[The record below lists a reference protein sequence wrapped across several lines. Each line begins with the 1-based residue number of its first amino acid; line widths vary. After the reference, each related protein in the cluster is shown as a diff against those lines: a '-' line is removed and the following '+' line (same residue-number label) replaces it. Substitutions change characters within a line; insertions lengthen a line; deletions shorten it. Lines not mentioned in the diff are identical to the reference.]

1 MYFLPFAIGA
11 TFDAHNPLTV
21 ESVNVKRSVP
31 ISGDDNLPNVA
42 FQVILEVAVIKL
54 WLIPIAPRM
63 ASVTPPPQFFDS
75 FLQCINLGLD
85 IFWRW

>member
-11 TFDAHNPLTV
+11 TFDAHNPLIA
-21 ESVNVKRSVP
+21 ESMNVKRSVP

-63 ASVTPPPQFFDS
+63 ASVTPP
-75 FLQCINLGLD
+75 
-85 IFWRW
+85 IF